1 MNYKY
6 IPDQNDKLKTF
17 ISRHPAASLDEIRR
31 KLPALRPWSLDH
43 LSLRLGQLRFAHSL
57 A

>member
-43 LSLRLGQLRFAHSL
+43 LSLRLGQLRFAHL
-57 A
+57 